1 MKSIGVIGPGAH
13 FKKKIFPVLLKSN
26 FFKLSGILRKNKIIN
41 FKNIQNFSE
50 DEFFKKKFD
59 FVYIS
64 CPNMLHEQFIIRSLN
79 TGSHVIC
86 EKPFLVRNKNI
97 NRIMKIANKKNK
109 LIFESFMYIYH
120 PAFKFIKNL
129 ILKKKY
135 GKLNYLI
142 SNFRFPSLEKKNN
155 RYKNN
160 EGAGFFY
167 DSACYLVS
175 LENILFKKKA
185 SNKIIKQKIFNNVDL
200 RGNIFINSN
209 DCRRFYFWGE
219 GQNYSNKIEIF
230 FEKATIHI
238 DKFFSKNENE
248 LIVADIHTTKKKSI
262 EFKKVN
268 QFEKM
273 FDEIKKNYK
282 KKSFQTFHSNMIK
295 KQLNLMLKLI

>member
-13 FKKKIFPVLLKSN
+13 FKKKIFPVLVKSN
-26 FFKLSGILRKNKIIN
+26 FFKLSGILRKNKIIK

-50 DEFFKKKFD
+50 DEFFKKNFD

-64 CPNMLHEQFIIRSLN
+64 CPNILHEQFIIRSLN

-120 PAFKFIKNL
+120 PAFKFIKNA

-185 SNKIIKQKIFNNVDL
+185 SNKIIKQKIINNVDL
-200 RGNIFINSN
+200 RGNIFINS
-209 DCRRFYFWGE
+209 DECCRFYFWGE

-248 LIVADIHTTKKKSI
+248 IIVADIHTTKKKSI

-268 QFEKM
+268 QFEQM
-273 FDEIKKNYK
+273 FDQIKKNYK
-282 KKSFQTFHSNMIK
+282 KKTFQTFHSNMIK

>member
-26 FFKLSGILRKNKIIN
+26 FFKLSGILRKNKILN

-268 QFEKM
+268 QFEQM
-273 FDEIKKNYK
+273 FDQIKKNYK